1 MGQSLTERLHR
12 GTQASI
18 RMHRGQLANQSA
30 HGLEE
35 SLHEPSY
42 YTPKLGKRT
51 FGGAYDPYQDA
62 FYQEET
68 PLYDR

>member
-1 MGQSLTERLHR
+1 
-12 GTQASI
+12 
-18 RMHRGQLANQSA
+18 MHRGQLANQST

-51 FGGAYDPYQDA
+51 FGDAHDPYQDA